1 MKYFDSYKSDYY
13 RGRQISSKQQY
24 MKNRI
29 KKKIKLKL
37 NSKHPHKNAFNWI
50 INYPLEL
57 F

>member
-13 RGRQISSKQQY
+13 RGRRISKKQQY

-29 KKKIKLKL
+29 KKKIKIKL
-37 NSKHPHKNAFNWI
+37 NSKKPNRNALDWI